1 MIIKLAQLAR
11 EKGSK
16 AFFYTQLESGSE
28 VFSYRQTHLA
38 AAALAQELEKKGLG
52 KDTRYI
58 ACNLFNGPEFVFLS
72 FAVAYLGATLA
83 VLNPRLSDEERLL
96 RKVELENASNQNNIT
111 ILTED
116 HIQRMI
122 IDSLGIGIMELAHEP
137 NGQIPVNP
145 RTMEILSYAEKKE
158 REFDPDHIG
167 LIMFTSG
174 SSGTPKATQ
183 LSWRSLHG
191 AAVAATKALCKP
203 GKGIWQLVLPM
214 CHIGGFEVMVRSLV
228 NESPFLLYLRYQPS
242 RLLNDA
248 LSFKVTHISVVD
260 KILQD
265 LLAYDNDR
273 IIAQYKCILLGG
285 AALNKKTIK
294 QALRARA
301 SVFASYG
308 MTETSSMIACAP
320 ITRGFDGGLRMLPG
334 YLVHIVQPD
343 KQGVGQLQVK
353 GPGVFSGYLNAR
365 AAMSMDGYFVT
376 GDRARMGRDGKLY
389 VYERV
394 EDLIISGGENIYPEE
409 IREALLRI
417 PGVKDAYVF
426 GTADELWGY
435 RPVAFIEADYSPEAI
450 AKDYKELGLDPEE
463 TGIRPASCPQEFA
476 RNVHEYLEP
485 HMSHL
490 HHPKHILVL
499 EQFPQTSVSKVD
511 RIALKRLYD
520 RRIDIKS
527 VTLYRTRQPYN
538 TPIKTPKRE
547 IDTRE
552 SFFVELEDWA
562 GRTGIG
568 ECVSFTTNW
577 YLPETLGDDYAITKD
592 VISSIVMNER
602 YLHPSEV
609 SRSFATFPALANYPM
624 AKAAV
629 ESAVWDLYGKVVGAP
644 LWELIG
650 GVRGK
655 QVRGGTVIGIM
666 STEDTLAEVD
676 RAVAAGYDRVKIKIT
691 PDSCLEKVRAVRE
704 KHPDLMIFLDAN
716 QSFTEETMDILY
728 KLDALNITCL
738 EEPLDPNYT
747 PTSGSKDLLE
757 RLSLLQDSIKTPIC
771 LDESVVSAR
780 DMHHA
785 MEIDNLSVYAIKI
798 AKFGG
803 IQPALDFCNWA
814 AEHGKQIWMAGM
826 FDTGVS
832 KRTYAAFEMLP
843 YVNLPGDI
851 SDAGHYFKEDVA
863 LPPVALKNG
872 VLTLNAPGHDAGIG
886 CVLDK
891 EYLKKITIEE
901 IRITK

>member
-1 MIIKLAQLAR
+1 MIIKLAQLAQK
-11 EKGSK
+11 KGTK

-28 VFSYRQTHLA
+28 VFSYQQTRLA

-52 KDTRYI
+52 TKAHYV
-58 ACNLFNGPEFVFLS
+58 ACNLYNGPEFVFLA

-96 RKVELENASNQNNIT
+96 RKVELENASNQQNIT
-111 ILTED
+111 ILNEEQV
-116 HIQRMI
+116 QRLI
-122 IDSLGIGIMELAHEP
+122 IDSLGIGIMELAHVPE
-137 NGQIPVNP
+137 GQIPINP
-145 RTMEILSYAEKKE
+145 RTMEILAYAEQKE
-158 REFDPDHIG
+158 KQFDPDAIG

-273 IIAQYKCILLGG
+273 IIAQYRCILLGG
-285 AALNKKTIK
+285 AALNDKTVK
-294 QALRARA
+294 QALRAKA
-301 SVFASYG
+301 KVFASYG

-376 GDRARMGRDGKLY
+376 GDRARMGKDGKLF
-389 VYERV
+389 VYERI

-435 RPVAFIEADYSPEAI
+435 RPVAFIEADYSPESI
-450 AKDYKELGLDPEE
+450 KRDHEEMELDPEE
-463 TGIRPASCPQEFA
+463 TGILPASCPQEFA
-476 RNVHEYLEP
+476 RNIHEYLEP

-499 EQFPQTSVSKVD
+499 EEFPRTSVGKVD
-511 RIALKRLYD
+511 RIALKRQYD

-527 VTLYRTRQPYN
+527 MTLYRTRQAFN
-538 TPIKTPKRE
+538 TPVKTAKRE
-547 IDTRE
+547 IDVRE
-552 SFFVELEDWA
+552 SYFIELEDWA

-577 YLPETLGDDYAITKD
+577 YLPEIMSDDYAVTKD
-592 VISSIVMNER
+592 IISSVVMNER

-609 SRSFATFPALANYPM
+609 SYSLATFPALAYYPM

-629 ESAVWDLYGKVVGAP
+629 ESAIWDLYGKVVAAP

-650 GVRGK
+650 GVRGN
-655 QVRGGTVIGIM
+655 QVLGGTTVGIM
-666 STEDTLAEVD
+666 SVEETLEAVD
-676 RAVAAGYDRVKIKIT
+676 RAVAAGYQRVKIKIN

-704 KHPDLMIFLDAN
+704 KYPDLMIFLDAN
-716 QSFTEETMDILY
+716 QSFTEENMDILY
-728 KLDALNITCL
+728 KLDSLNITCL
-738 EEPLDPNYT
+738 EEPLDPNYKPSLGT
-747 PTSGSKDLLE
+747 QNLLE
-757 RLSLLQDSIKTPIC
+757 RLSLLQDSLQTPIC

-780 DMHHA
+780 EMQHA
-785 MEIDNLSVYAIKI
+785 MEIENLKVYAIKI

-803 IQPALDFCNWA
+803 IQPALDFCKWA
-814 AEHGKQIWMAGM
+814 AAHDKQIWMAGM

-832 KRTYAAFEMLP
+832 KRTYAAFETLP
-843 YVNLPGDI
+843 FVNLPGDI
-851 SDAGHYFKEDVA
+851 SDATCYFREDTA
-863 LPPVALKNG
+863 LPPLALRNG
-872 VLTLNAPGHDAGIG
+872 VLTLNSPGHEAGIG
-886 CVLDK
+886 CVLNK
-891 EYLKKITIEE
+891 EYLKKITVEE

>member
-52 KDTRYI
+52 KDARYI

-96 RKVELENASNQNNIT
+96 RKVELENASNQNNIA
-111 ILTED
+111 ILTEE

-435 RPVAFIEADYSPEAI
+435 RPV
-450 AKDYKELGLDPEE
+450 G
-463 TGIRPASCPQEFA
+463 
-476 RNVHEYLEP
+476 VH
-485 HMSHL
+485 
-490 HHPKHILVL
+490 
-499 EQFPQTSVSKVD
+499 
-511 RIALKRLYD
+511 RGRL
-520 RRIDIKS
+520 
-527 VTLYRTRQPYN
+527 
-538 TPIKTPKRE
+538 
-547 IDTRE
+547 
-552 SFFVELEDWA
+552 
-562 GRTGIG
+562 
-568 ECVSFTTNW
+568 FT
-577 YLPETLGDDYAITKD
+577 
-592 VISSIVMNER
+592 
-602 YLHPSEV
+602 
-609 SRSFATFPALANYPM
+609 
-624 AKAAV
+624 
-629 ESAVWDLYGKVVGAP
+629 
-644 LWELIG
+644 
-650 GVRGK
+650 
-655 QVRGGTVIGIM
+655 
-666 STEDTLAEVD
+666 
-676 RAVAAGYDRVKIKIT
+676 
-691 PDSCLEKVRAVRE
+691 
-704 KHPDLMIFLDAN
+704 
-716 QSFTEETMDILY
+716 
-728 KLDALNITCL
+728 
-738 EEPLDPNYT
+738 
-747 PTSGSKDLLE
+747 
-757 RLSLLQDSIKTPIC
+757 
-771 LDESVVSAR
+771 
-780 DMHHA
+780 
-785 MEIDNLSVYAIKI
+785 
-798 AKFGG
+798 
-803 IQPALDFCNWA
+803 
-814 AEHGKQIWMAGM
+814 
-826 FDTGVS
+826 
-832 KRTYAAFEMLP
+832 
-843 YVNLPGDI
+843 
-851 SDAGHYFKEDVA
+851 
-863 LPPVALKNG
+863 
-872 VLTLNAPGHDAGIG
+872 
-886 CVLDK
+886 
-891 EYLKKITIEE
+891 
-901 IRITK
+901 

>member
-1 MIIKLAQLAR
+1 MIIKLAQLAQQ
-11 EKGSK
+11 KGSK

-28 VFSYRQTHLA
+28 VFSYRQTRLA
-38 AAALAQELEKKGLG
+38 SAALARELEKRGLG
-52 KDTRYI
+52 KDTRYV
-58 ACNLFNGPEFVFLS
+58 ACNLYNGPEFVFLS

-83 VLNPRLSDEERLL
+83 VMNPRLSEEERLL
-96 RKVELENASNQNNIT
+96 RKVELENASNQPNIT
-111 ILTED
+111 ILNEEQ
-116 HIQRMI
+116 IQRLI
-122 IDSLGIGIMELAHEP
+122 IDALGMGIMDLAHQP

-145 RTMEILSYAEKKE
+145 RTMDILSYAEQKE
-158 REFDPDHIG
+158 KEFDADRIG

-183 LSWRSLHG
+183 LSWRALHG

-228 NESPFLLYLRYQPS
+228 NESPFLLYLRYQPT

-265 LLAYDNDR
+265 LLAYDHDR
-273 IIAQYKCILLGG
+273 IIAQYRCILLGG
-285 AALNKKTIK
+285 AALNDKTVKK
-294 QALRARA
+294 ALRAKA
-301 SVFASYG
+301 TVYASYG

-320 ITRGFDGGLRMLPG
+320 IGRGFDGGLRMLPG

-376 GDRARMGRDGKLY
+376 GDRARMGKDGKLY
-389 VYERV
+389 VYERL

-435 RPVAFIEADYSPEAI
+435 RPVAFIEADYSPERI
-450 AKDYKELGLDPEE
+450 AKDHEEMGLDPAE

-476 RNVHEYLEP
+476 RNIHDYLEP

-499 EQFPQTSVSKVD
+499 QEFPRTSVGKVD
-511 RIALKRLYD
+511 RIALKRMYD

-527 VTLYRTRQPYN
+527 MTLYRTRQAYN
-538 TPIKTPKRE
+538 TPIKTAKRE
-547 IDTRE
+547 LDQRE
-552 SFFVELEDWA
+552 SFYVEIEDWA

-577 YLPETLGDDYAITKD
+577 YLPETLGDDYAVTKD
-592 VISSIVMNER
+592 IISSVVMNER

-609 SRSFATFPALANYPM
+609 SHSLATFPALAYYPM

-629 ESAVWDLYGKVVGAP
+629 ESAAWDLYGKVVAAP

-655 QVRGGTVIGIM
+655 QVLGGTTVGIM
-666 STEDTLAEVD
+666 STEETLAEVD
-676 RAVAAGYDRVKIKIT
+676 RAVSAGYQRVKIKIN
-691 PDSCLEKVRAVRE
+691 PESCLEKVRAVRE
-704 KHPDLMIFLDAN
+704 KYPDLMLFLDAN
-716 QSFTEETMDILY
+716 QSFTEENMDMLY
-728 KLDALNITCL
+728 KLDSLNITCL
-738 EEPLDPNYT
+738 EEPLDPDYK
-747 PTSGSKDLLE
+747 PSVGSDNLLE
-757 RLSLLQDSIKTPIC
+757 RLSLLQESLQTPIC

-780 DMHHA
+780 EMRHA
-785 MEIDNLSVYAIKI
+785 MEIDNLKVYAIKI

-803 IQPALDFCNWA
+803 IQPALDFCRWA
-814 AEHGKQIWMAGM
+814 TENGKQIWMAGM

-832 KRTYAAFEMLP
+832 KRTYAAFETLP
-843 YVNLPGDI
+843 FVNLPGDL
-851 SDAGHYFKEDVA
+851 SDATCYFREDVA
-863 LPPVALKNG
+863 LPPLALKQG
-872 VLTLNAPGHDAGIG
+872 ALTLNNPGHEAGIG
-886 CVLDK
+886 CVLNK

>member
-1 MIIKLAQLAR
+1 MIIKLAQLAQQ
-11 EKGSK
+11 KGSK

-28 VFSYRQTHLA
+28 VFSYRQTRLA
-38 AAALAQELEKKGLG
+38 AAALARELEKHGLG
-52 KDTRYI
+52 TKERYI
-58 ACNLFNGPEFVFLS
+58 ACNLYNGPEFVFLS

-83 VLNPRLSDEERLL
+83 VMNPRLSDEERLL
-96 RKVELENASNQNNIT
+96 RKVELENASNQPNIA
-111 ILTED
+111 ILNEEQ
-116 HIQRMI
+116 IQRLVMEG
-122 IDSLGIGIMELAHEP
+122 LGMGIMDLAHQP

-145 RTMEILSYAEKKE
+145 RTMEILSYAEQKE
-158 REFDPDHIG
+158 KQFDPDHIG

-228 NESPFLLYLRYQPS
+228 NESPFLLYLRYQPA

-265 LLAYDNDR
+265 LLAYDHDR
-273 IIAQYKCILLGG
+273 IIAQYRCILLGG
-285 AALNKKTIK
+285 AALNKKTVK
-294 QALRARA
+294 QALRAKA
-301 SVFASYG
+301 TVYASYG

-376 GDRARMGRDGKLY
+376 GDRARMGKDGKLF
-389 VYERV
+389 VYERL

-435 RPVAFIEADYSPEAI
+435 RPVAFIEADYSPETI
-450 AKDYKELGLDPEE
+450 AKDHAELGLDPAE

-476 RNVHEYLEP
+476 RNIHEYLEP

-499 EQFPQTSVSKVD
+499 SEFPRTSVGKVD
-511 RIALKRLYD
+511 RIALKRMYD

-527 VTLYRTRQPYN
+527 MTLYRTRQAYN
-538 TPIKTPKRE
+538 EPIKTAKRE
-547 IDTRE
+547 LDQRE
-552 SFFVELEDWA
+552 SFYVEIEDWA

-577 YLPETLGDDYAITKD
+577 YLPETLGDDYAVTKD
-592 VISSIVMNER
+592 IISSVVMNER

-609 SRSFATFPALANYPM
+609 SRSLATFPALAYYPM

-629 ESAVWDLYGKVVGAP
+629 ESATWDLYGKVVAAP

-655 QVRGGTVIGIM
+655 QVLGGTTVGIM
-666 STEDTLAEVD
+666 STEETLAEVD
-676 RAVAAGYDRVKIKIT
+676 RAVAAGYQRVKIKIN

-704 KHPDLMIFLDAN
+704 KYPDLMLFLDAN
-716 QSFTEETMDILY
+716 QSFTEENMDILA
-728 KLDALNITCL
+728 KLDPLNITCL
-738 EEPLDPNYT
+738 EEPLDPSYKPSVGT
-747 PTSGSKDLLE
+747 DDLLE
-757 RLSLLQDSIKTPIC
+757 RLSLLQESLQTPIC

-780 DMHHA
+780 EMHHA
-785 MEIDNLSVYAIKI
+785 MEIDNLKVYAIKI

-803 IQPALDFCNWA
+803 VQPALDFCRWA
-814 AEHGKQIWMAGM
+814 AENGKQIWMAGM

-832 KRTYAAFEMLP
+832 KRTYAAFETLP
-843 YVNLPGDI
+843 FVDLPGDV
-851 SDAGHYFKEDVA
+851 SDATCYFREDVA
-863 LPPVALKNG
+863 IPPLMLKNG
-872 VLTLNAPGHDAGIG
+872 VLTLNNPGHEAGIG
-886 CVLDK
+886 CVLNK